1 MRNSQS
7 GFTLVEAMVS
17 IVILTM
23 SLVATYSWVNVS
35 IQMLLRSDE
44 VMTQELLI
52 GNLTEEL
59 ELIDLDQ
66 VNRGEMSLEDL
77 RLEWEAIP
85 LESKSGVNNQGM
97 IGYYYHTLYDVEINV
112 FRSAVPVSAYVVRR
126 VTSRRVRDPR
136 REG

>member
-66 VNRGEMSLEDL
+66 VNRGAMSLEDL

-85 LESKSGVNNQGM
+85 LESKSGVNNRGM
-97 IGYYYHTLYDVEINV
+97 IGYYDHTLYDVEINV
-112 FRSAVPVSAYVVRR
+112 FRSAMPVAAYVVRR